1 MSDAGR
7 PSNGHAWGG
16 PPQGVRD
23 PQELS
28 TAELKR
34 RADVE
39 TVSGSQAHPADLA
52 PS

>member
-39 TVSGSQAHPADLA
+39 TVSGSQDHPADLA

>member
-1 MSDAGR
+1 MSDAGS
-7 PSNGHAWGG
+7 PSNGHEWG
-16 PPQGVRD
+16 RD